1 MTDIPFFFNSVGGPL
16 RKGNKMLTS
25 KQRATLRSLA
35 NTMQSVTQIGKGGV
49 SDEVCESIDTAFEAH
64 ELIKLSVLETAGLTS
79 REAADAVSEKL
90 GADVV
95 SVIGRKFVLFRVS
108 SKKENRKIS
117 ETLGL
122 K

>member
-1 MTDIPFFFNSVGGPL
+1 
-16 RKGNKMLTS
+16 MLTS
-25 KQRATLRSLA
+25 KQRATLRGLA
-35 NTMQSVTQIGKGGV
+35 NTLQSVTQVGKGGV
-49 SDEVCESIDTAFEAH
+49 SAELCESVESALDSR
-64 ELIKLSVLETAGLTS
+64 ELIKLSVLETAGMTA
-79 REAADAVSEKL
+79 REAADCVAEKL

-108 SKKENRKIS
+108 SKPENRKIS